1 MDIMRSVVGMVV
13 LLAIAFL
20 LSVNKKSISLR
31 TVGAALLLQIAIGG
45 IMLYF
50 PPGKWAVEQ
59 AALGVHKVMSYSDAG
74 SAFIFGS
81 LVGPKMDV
89 LFDGAGF
96 IFAFRVLPA
105 IIFVTALISLLY
117 YIGVMGL
124 LIRILGSIF
133 QKALN
138 ISKIESFVAVTT
150 IFLGQNEIPAIV
162 KPFIDRMN
170 RNELFTAI
178 CSGMASI
185 AGSMMIGYAGMG
197 VPIDYLL
204 AASLMAIPGGILFAR
219 ILSPATEP
227 SQVTFENL
235 SFSETPPKSIIE
247 AAANGAMTGLKIADG
262 TVIPC
267 DRAVLAIGHSARDT
281 FEMLDASGVPM
292 EPKPFAMGVR
302 IEQKQ
307 RDIDI
312 AQYGGENPALPPAD
326 YKLVEHLD
334 GETVYTFCM
343 CPGGFV
349 VAAASEEGRVVT
361 NGMSY
366 ADRDGE
372 NANAALLVT
381 VNPADFPYEG
391 NLGGMRWQRE
401 IEGNA
406 YRVSGSYRAPAQKV
420 GDFLAGRPSDR
431 PGRVTPTYRPGV
443 TWCDLHDVLPGK
455 ITDAIALA
463 LPRLDGKLKGFADPD
478 AVMTA
483 PETRSSSPVRII
495 RDSSRQSSLRGLY
508 PTGEGAGYAGGI
520 MSAAI
525 DGIMTAETIIME
537 ENYERETDQ
546 QMAP

>member
-13 LLAIAFL
+13 LLAIAFV

-133 QKALN
+133 QKALK

-247 AAANGAMTGLKIADG
+247 AAATVVMAFVAIIALINGIIGGVGGWFGFANVSLESIFGY
-262 TVIPC
+262 
-267 DRAVLAIGHSARDT
+267 VLAPLAWI
-281 FEMLDASGVPM
+281 
-292 EPKPFAMGVR
+292 MGVDWSDANLAGSL
-302 IEQKQ
+302 IGQKLAINEFVAYLSFSPYLQ
-307 RDIDI
+307 TGGTLEVKTVAIISFALCGFANFGSIGVVVGAFSAISPKRAPEI
-312 AQYGGENPALPPAD
+312 AQLGLRAL
-326 YKLVEHLD
+326 
-334 GETVYTFCM
+334 
-343 CPGGFV
+343 
-349 VAAASEEGRVVT
+349 AAATLS
-361 NGMSY
+361 
-366 ADRDGE
+366 
-372 NANAALLVT
+372 
-381 VNPADFPYEG
+381 
-391 NLGGMRWQRE
+391 NL
-401 IEGNA
+401 
-406 YRVSGSYRAPAQKV
+406 
-420 GDFLAGRPSDR
+420 
-431 PGRVTPTYRPGV
+431 
-443 TWCDLHDVLPGK
+443 
-455 ITDAIALA
+455 
-463 LPRLDGKLKGFADPD
+463 
-478 AVMTA
+478 
-483 PETRSSSPVRII
+483 
-495 RDSSRQSSLRGLY
+495 
-508 PTGEGAGYAGGI
+508 
-520 MSAAI
+520 MSA
-525 DGIMTAETIIME
+525 TIAGFFIGL
-537 ENYERETDQ
+537 
-546 QMAP
+546 A

>member
-13 LLAIAFL
+13 LLAIAFV

-185 AGSMMIGYAGMG
+185 AGSMMI
-197 VPIDYLL
+197 DYLL

-247 AAANGAMTGLKIADG
+247 AAANGAMTGLKIAAG
-262 TVIPC
+262 VATVVMAFVAII
-267 DRAVLAIGHSARDT
+267 ALINGIIGGVGGWFGFANVSLESIFGYVLAPLAWI
-281 FEMLDASGVPM
+281 
-292 EPKPFAMGVR
+292 MGVDWSDANLAGSL
-302 IEQKQ
+302 IGQKLAINEFVAYLNFSPYLQ
-307 RDIDI
+307 TSGTLDVKTIAIISFALCGFANFGSIGVVVGAFSAISPKRAPEI
-312 AQYGGENPALPPAD
+312 AQLGLRAL
-326 YKLVEHLD
+326 
-334 GETVYTFCM
+334 
-343 CPGGFV
+343 
-349 VAAASEEGRVVT
+349 AAATLS
-361 NGMSY
+361 
-366 ADRDGE
+366 
-372 NANAALLVT
+372 
-381 VNPADFPYEG
+381 
-391 NLGGMRWQRE
+391 NL
-401 IEGNA
+401 
-406 YRVSGSYRAPAQKV
+406 
-420 GDFLAGRPSDR
+420 
-431 PGRVTPTYRPGV
+431 
-443 TWCDLHDVLPGK
+443 
-455 ITDAIALA
+455 
-463 LPRLDGKLKGFADPD
+463 
-478 AVMTA
+478 
-483 PETRSSSPVRII
+483 
-495 RDSSRQSSLRGLY
+495 
-508 PTGEGAGYAGGI
+508 
-520 MSAAI
+520 MSA
-525 DGIMTAETIIME
+525 TIAGFFIGL
-537 ENYERETDQ
+537 
-546 QMAP
+546 A